1 MITNQS
7 PHVAMLPSASQPANV
22 DAQRLKAGPAGV
34 REDDDVR
41 PSAVG
46 GAVRQS
52 VLPARQAADRP
63 WRCVLACWVLVL
75 HTAQLHSKAALT
87 HEIETKH

>member
-1 MITNQS
+1 
-7 PHVAMLPSASQPANV
+7 MLPSASQPANV

-41 PSAVG
+41 PSAAG

-52 VLPARQAADRP
+52 VLPARQAAARP
-63 WRCVLACWVLVL
+63 WRRWVLVRCCSAAVL
-75 HTAQLHSKAALT
+75 HTVQLHSKAALT
-87 HEIETKH
+87 REIETKH

>member
-1 MITNQS
+1 
-7 PHVAMLPSASQPANV
+7 MLPSASQPANV

-41 PSAVG
+41 PSAAG

-63 WRCVLACWVLVL
+63 WRCVLVL

-87 HEIETKH
+87 REIETKH